1 MADRIGV
8 PALWPS
14 WGHASDV
21 PELLEMLLSY
31 EVLFLGPLAQPMDML
46 GDFNQQLRHI
56 LEVFYS
62 MINCPLQPSLSSMR
76 GSLVQHTQSA
86 PVLKSRYFAFAL
98 WLEIQ
103 IKLIIHHL
111 SQLRYNM
118 QSCESFGFKSFSR
131 CNNSLPSPSDTMLWN
146 IINCKAWDVFNLRGG
161 DKHLFQMFSSIL
173 YYHVLGHVSHSIF
186 QNHGTLL

>member
-1 MADRIGV
+1 VGFDILLKMADRIGV

-31 EVLFLGPLAQPMDML
+31 EVLFMGPLAQPMDML

-76 GSLVQHTQSA
+76 GSLVLNT
-86 PVLKSRYFAFAL
+86 PRVPLCFIM
-98 WLEIQ
+98 LEIQ
-103 IKLIIHHL
+103 VLCIC
-111 SQLRYNM
+111 SVTGNPNQADNA
-118 QSCESFGFKSFSR
+118 S
-131 CNNSLPSPSDTMLWN
+131 SLTTQVQHAIM
-146 IINCKAWDVFNLRGG
+146 
-161 DKHLFQMFSSIL
+161 
-173 YYHVLGHVSHSIF
+173 
-186 QNHGTLL
+186 